1 MLREATCTDF
11 TDQLSSKAPVPGGG
25 GVAALVGALG
35 TALGGLVCS
44 LTSGKKKYAQYE
56 DDIQRILARTNE
68 LQHQLLELIDKDA
81 ENFYPLSQ
89 AYGLPKD
96 TEEQKKEKEE
106 TLQKCYKVAI
116 QGPVEIMRLCHETVA
131 LLDELVEKGSKLAI
145 SDDACGAIL
154 VKASMQSAWINVV
167 VNLNCIKDEEFKT
180 SLRSELVPM
189 MERDVGICDR
199 IHGQILERLGN

>member
-35 TALGGLVCS
+35 TALGGMVCS